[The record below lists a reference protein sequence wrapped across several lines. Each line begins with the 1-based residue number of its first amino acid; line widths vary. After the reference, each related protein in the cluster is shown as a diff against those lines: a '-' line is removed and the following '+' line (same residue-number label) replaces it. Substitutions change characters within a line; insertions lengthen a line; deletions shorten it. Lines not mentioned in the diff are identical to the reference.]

1 MMVCCLSSWDG
12 KEADS
17 AGNINEYVRFLY
29 RIPPELDQTSTIL
42 QNAHDKYQDMVIDI
56 LTYDPL
62 IHLQLIDISFRYLQ
76 NADTSN

>member
-29 RIPPELDQTSTIL
+29 RIPPELDKTFTVW

-56 LTYDPL
+56 FTYDPSP
-62 IHLQLIDISFRYLQ
+62 IDRYFI
-76 NADTSN
+76 